1 MIEIFGYLFTLS
13 KMFIF
18 RFSFFFRWEEFY
30 SEEHQKFY
38 YFNARTETTTWERSN
53 AYHPSSPHVKKSMLH
68 VASVSAA
75 SQADLKDMSSQLG
88 DLWLEALVSVQIP
101 RADATRYHNKRR
113 GAM

>member
-1 MIEIFGYLFTLS
+1 MRYLVIYLHFQTYIS
-13 KMFIF
+13 FFFI
-18 RFSFFFRWEEFY
+18 FFRWEEFY